1 MKIIG
6 LAGTFSSG
14 KDTLA
19 KILTSNFNF
28 FHISTSDIVREISLA
43 KYGSTDRPYLQEI
56 SNLYR
61 EEFGSDYFVAESY
74 KRYLSL
80 EDGQKGSG
88 VVISGMRSLGEAK
101 KIKYLGGLLVFV
113 DAPIETRYQRAKQR
127 ARDSEVASFE
137 EFRASE
143 AKEWEANYGSETKHN
158 LKGIKEISDVI
169 LDNSGDLD
177 VFIADAETRLNLA

>member
-1 MKIIG
+1 
-6 LAGTFSSG
+6 
-14 KDTLA
+14 
-19 KILTSNFNF
+19 
-28 FHISTSDIVREISLA
+28 
-43 KYGSTDRPYLQEI
+43 
-56 SNLYR
+56 
-61 EEFGSDYFVAESY
+61 
-74 KRYLSL
+74 
-80 EDGQKGSG
+80 
-88 VVISGMRSLGEAK
+88 MRSLGEAK

>member
-61 EEFGSDYFVAESY
+61 EEFGSDYFVAEAY

-101 KIKYLGGLLVFV
+101 KIKDLGSLLVFV
-113 DAPIETRYQRAKQR
+113 EWTRG
-127 ARDSEVASFE
+127 
-137 EFRASE
+137 
-143 AKEWEANYGSETKHN
+143 N
-158 LKGIKEISDVI
+158 
-169 LDNSGDLD
+169 
-177 VFIADAETRLNLA
+177 